1 MGNPSANAVSSQRL
15 DDMRV
20 LLDAVRKSAEEK
32 NHQGRTPLAT
42 QKILKWMGTLDSVT
56 LSEYRKALSGPVKLN
71 EWGGPWGSV
80 ADMFIEAGTNDL
92 DDIQTALILFASENI
107 TPAMKSWAVRGG
119 TATVPAYDEA
129 AEYITG
135 LYDMLQ
141 YRPEYVPAEFCE
153 VLLISNVYQAKP
165 ETRAA
170 LAALIT
176 VTHSLVLAD
185 MSSSLITNESY
196 HDEPPHMPYTSM
208 TGNGSVWL
216 SDGELIRYVL
226 ENPADAG
233 LIAEVI
239 IERKTGDL
247 GTIVAILGHEV
258 AAVSSGV
265 L

>member
-1 MGNPSANAVSSQRL
+1 
-15 DDMRV
+15 MRV
-20 LLDAVRKSAEEK
+20 LLDAVRKSTEDK
-32 NHQGRTPLAT
+32 HNQLRTPLAT
-42 QKILKWMGTLDSVT
+42 PKVLKWMGTLDSVT
-56 LSEYRKALSGPVKLN
+56 LSEYRKALSEPPKMT
-71 EWGGPWGSV
+71 EWGSPWGSV

-92 DDIQTALILFASENI
+92 DDMQTSLVLFVSEII

-119 TATVPAYDEA
+119 TATVPAYDES
-129 AEYITG
+129 AEYVTG

-141 YRPEYVPAEFCE
+141 YRPEYLPAEFHE
-153 VLLISNVYQAKP
+153 ALLISNVYQAQP

-176 VTHSLVLAD
+176 VTHSLVRAD

-196 HDEPPHMPYTSM
+196 HDDPPHAPYTSM
-208 TGNGSVWL
+208 NGRGSVWL
-216 SDGELIRYVL
+216 GDGELIQHVL
-226 ENPADAG
+226 ENTADAG

-247 GTIVAILGHEV
+247 GTIVAVLGHEV